1 MKEKRGRGR
10 TRSEKLQE
18 MLKHILRW
26 GNEEWKG
33 KKTSVAACYG
43 WPLIFFYSPVS
54 CRLAADHGGLP
65 AEPAEMDC
73 QGSLDMS
80 IQR

>member
-1 MKEKRGRGR
+1 MRNGKAKRQVWLHVMDGH
-10 TRSEKLQE
+10 SF
-18 MLKHILRW
+18 
-26 GNEEWKG
+26 
-33 KKTSVAACYG
+33 
-43 WPLIFFYSPVS
+43 FFYSPVY